1 MVSSK
6 KSVAVRPNNST
17 TLRITITI
25 IKLYMPRDYRYR
37 INMRDIDFTRCAS
50 LTTMCDYV
58 IQAASEDATATGA
71 GVEYLYSQSL
81 AWVLMRMSLNIERYP
96 AQLESFTISTW
107 VESIDKLMVRRN
119 MIIRGE
125 NGDVIGYAITYWCI
139 INFETRTSQDC
150 RTFPHFFQQ
159 IEPVGCALSSP
170 ERIRT
175 FEGELSST
183 QTVRYSHID
192 FNGHTNTTKYIVWM
206 LNSLDINFLRQH
218 EPQRIDINF
227 LHESRYSDKV
237 SIVKREESGSTL
249 FSLTNQDT
257 SNAVCTAKIR
267 WREHL

>member
-1 MVSSK
+1 
-6 KSVAVRPNNST
+6 
-17 TLRITITI
+17 
-25 IKLYMPRDYRYR
+25 MPRDYRYR
-37 INMRDIDFTRCAS
+37 INTRDIDFTRCAS

-71 GVEYLYSQSL
+71 GVDYLYSQSL

-96 AQLESFTISTW
+96 AQLETFTISTW

-119 MIIRGE
+119 MIIYGE
-125 NGDVIGYAITYWCI
+125 KGEVIGHAITYWCI
-139 INFETRTSQDC
+139 INFEARTSQDC
-150 RTFPHFFQQ
+150 RNFPHFFQQ
-159 IEPVGCALSSP
+159 IEPVGCELSSP

-175 FEGELSST
+175 FDGEYVTT

-206 LNSLDINFLRQH
+206 LNSLDMDFLRKH
-218 EPQRIDINF
+218 EPKRIDINF

-237 SIVKREESGSTL
+237 SIVKKEENGAIL

-257 SNAVCTAKIR
+257 EHAVCTAKIR
-267 WREHL
+267 WREHI